1 MKAYDRR
8 KFLSLASRSATAF
21 ASLPLLPVNLFPA
34 TTAHACAGQ
43 SPAYKDQPP
52 AERSCWLDLCAPF
65 VVEDAARGLRSEVV
79 LTSDTFVGAR
89 GYADGGDA
97 TEYEFYLYDAEGRA
111 VGATGA
117 AARLRVAAMQTAV
130 IPVSDLI
137 APEKSFWGGMT
148 IRLRP
153 AGRQPM
159 HATDLFSSAFVR
171 WQTDGSFDNVHANPD
186 PLTWQT
192 RSGFYYSM
200 PFPPL
205 SDYECTLGLF
215 NPYESRSAGLLVLHD
230 HAGGKLVEIPYELK
244 PRASLLLGLNQPHFS
259 RDACEAFGRAASN
272 SKAGANAIP
281 HRPTKED
288 HQREDHHAAVTAPPR
303 TGGKLLTEG
312 GGMIAIT
319 NEPTMVKSFAY
330 LVMRKPGRD
339 RFSVDHP
346 LHQPV
351 SKPRPSVAPFDAAG
365 RLKAKNVLF
374 SPLLFRAKRVGAITL
389 ETRFHL
395 STGLPYEEAL
405 WFAPYA
411 VDATGAVVWNAST
424 DEKLPSL
431 LQAAQW
437 ERGAIRL
444 GAEQS
449 CVLDFSRLKLGT
461 DFSGGLCL
469 AVAPDSTHTFM
480 KVEVRVPE
488 WGAHAFTHFRPGL
501 RAARAYQK
509 PAQRGGLAT
518 DYVTSGSRFE
528 RRSGGAVTFDEL
540 IGVINIDDQGIEGW
554 PTLELFGR
562 KGLIKQIALAPVPG
576 FGCRH
581 FLLSDLLKE
590 PQSSERLTMRLTDE
604 RATLLMSTVH
614 LDYTRRDIALDHGSD
629 RFSTFTDYNCGD
641 SSRA

>member
-1 MKAYDRR
+1 MKACDRR
-8 KFLSLASRSATAF
+8 KFLSLASRSATAL
-21 ASLPLLPVNLFPA
+21 ASLPLLPLNLFSTDPEA
-34 TTAHACAGQ
+34 TRDGQ
-43 SPAYKDQPP
+43 QSQSYKDQPA

-65 VVEDAARGLRSEVV
+65 VVEDSARGLRSEVV

-97 TEYEFYLYDAEGRA
+97 TEYEFYLYDADGRA
-111 VGATGA
+111 VGAKGA
-117 AARLRVAAMQTAV
+117 AAKLKVPAMQTAV
-130 IPVSDLI
+130 IPVRDLI
-137 APEKSFWGGMT
+137 APNKSFWGGMT

-186 PLTWQT
+186 PLQWQT
-192 RSGFYYSM
+192 RSSFYYSM

-205 SDYECTLGLF
+205 SDYECTVGLF
-215 NPYESRSAGLLVLHD
+215 NPYETRSAGQLVLHD
-230 HAGGKLVEIPYELK
+230 GAGVKLIEIPYELK
-244 PRASLLLGLNQPHFS
+244 PRASLLLALNKPRFS
-259 RDACEAFGRAASN
+259 TDACEAFGRAPE
-272 SKAGANAIP
+272 SKAGSNSPDASRIARTHHEAAAGSP
-281 HRPTKED
+281 PAGDGHLTK
-288 HQREDHHAAVTAPPR
+288 
-303 TGGKLLTEG
+303 G
-312 GGMIAIT
+312 GGMLTMT
-319 NEPTMVKSFAY
+319 NDQGTVKSFAY
-330 LVMRKPGRD
+330 LVIKKKGRD
-339 RFSVDHP
+339 RFSVEHP

-351 SKPRPSVAPFDAAG
+351 SKPLPSVAPFDAAG
-365 RLKAKNVLF
+365 RFKAKNVLF
-374 SPLLFRAKRVGAITL
+374 TPLLFRAKRVGAITL
-389 ETRFHL
+389 ESRFHL

-411 VDATGAVVWNAST
+411 VDAAGAVAWNASQ
-424 DEKLPSL
+424 DEKLPSQ

-449 CVLDFSRLKLGT
+449 CVLDFSRLKLNA

-509 PAQRGGLAT
+509 PLQRGGLAT
-518 DYVTSGSRFE
+518 DYMTSGSRFE
-528 RRSGGAVTFDEL
+528 RRGGAVSFDEL
-540 IGVINIDDQGIEGW
+540 IGVINIDDQGIEGR
-554 PTLELFGR
+554 PVLELFGR
-562 KGLIKQIALAPVPG
+562 QGLIRQIALAPVPG

-581 FLLSDLLKE
+581 FLLSDLIKE
-590 PQSSERLTMRLTDE
+590 PQAIERMSMRLTDE
-604 RATLLMSTVH
+604 RATLLMSIVH

-629 RFSTFTDYNCGD
+629 RFSTFTDYSCGA
-641 SSRA
+641 SV